1 MHALVLTD
9 HPLVRN
15 GLSMLLEQCGY
26 QADAPLVES
35 IGQALQLVQD
45 ALYRLV
51 IIDDG
56 WRDGARL
63 SLLMAR
69 LAPQSVQ
76 VAVLRHPRPAD
87 PRAEPSRGLDGTS
100 FWIDPV
106 QAPDPMWHD
115 LDDRLQEVSRPA
127 PLGPD

>member
-9 HPLVRN
+9 HPMVRN
-15 GLSMLLEQCGY
+15 GLSMLLERCGH

-35 IGQALQLVQD
+35 IGQALELVQD

-51 IIDDG
+51 IIDDS
-56 WRDGARL
+56 WRDDARL

-69 LAPQSVQ
+69 LAPQPVQ
-76 VAVLRHPRPAD
+76 VAVLRHQQPVD
-87 PRAEPSRGLDGTS
+87 PRARPSRGMDGTS

-106 QAPDPMWHD
+106 QAPDPLWRD
-115 LDDRLQEVSRPA
+115 LGHRLQEVLHTA
-127 PLGPD
+127 PLSPC

>member
-1 MHALVLTD
+1 MYALVLSD

-15 GLSMLLEQCGY
+15 GLSMLLEQCGH

-45 ALYRLV
+45 TLYRLV

-69 LAPQSVQ
+69 LAPQPVQ
-76 VAVLRHPRPAD
+76 VAVLRHPRPVD
-87 PRAEPSRGLDGTS
+87 PRAELAQGLDGTS

-106 QAPDPMWHD
+106 HAPDPMWHD

-127 PLGPD
+127 PLGTC